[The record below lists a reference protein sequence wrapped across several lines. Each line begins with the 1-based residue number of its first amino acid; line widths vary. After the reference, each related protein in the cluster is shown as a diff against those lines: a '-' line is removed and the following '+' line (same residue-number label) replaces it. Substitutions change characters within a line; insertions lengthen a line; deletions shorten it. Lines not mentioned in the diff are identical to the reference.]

1 MPPNISPPQSPKH
14 RWPKS
19 VHSQL
24 EAILQASRN
33 FGSAKRDGSNKIRSI
48 GTWKAYR
55 RELHKFVDFYLH
67 AQGSDLLD
75 AFAIESAVSEYLS
88 EVLDRYSSKEGS
100 RQSYKTILAAMSHLQ
115 RSHHHYIHK
124 HGLNVRC
131 LIVADTLSEY
141 RQRARKELSATS
153 AKFGRRGYDDP
164 VGLIAAIRDPQ
175 MQLLACLQY
184 EGGLRTEGVGAPSG
198 SLNNPITTKALKGFT
213 SDPITGG
220 EVGVVCAREKGGKY
234 TDHYI
239 SVETYQLLSTYLSK
253 LKSLKVDYSL
263 YLQAINEAARATQA

>member
-1 MPPNISPPQSPKH
+1 
-14 RWPKS
+14 
-19 VHSQL
+19 
-24 EAILQASRN
+24 
-33 FGSAKRDGSNKIRSI
+33 
-48 GTWKAYR
+48 
-55 RELHKFVDFYLH
+55 
-67 AQGSDLLD
+67 
-75 AFAIESAVSEYLS
+75 
-88 EVLDRYSSKEGS
+88 
-100 RQSYKTILAAMSHLQ
+100 
-115 RSHHHYIHK
+115 
-124 HGLNVRC
+124 
-131 LIVADTLSEY
+131 
-141 RQRARKELSATS
+141 
-153 AKFGRRGYDDP
+153 
-164 VGLIAAIRDPQ
+164 

-263 YLQAINEAARATQA
+263 YLQAINEAARATNQYVPGRGTHGLKHNFAEERYHQAVDSGMTHEEAMQQVSLETSHFRLRETLTYTRGR